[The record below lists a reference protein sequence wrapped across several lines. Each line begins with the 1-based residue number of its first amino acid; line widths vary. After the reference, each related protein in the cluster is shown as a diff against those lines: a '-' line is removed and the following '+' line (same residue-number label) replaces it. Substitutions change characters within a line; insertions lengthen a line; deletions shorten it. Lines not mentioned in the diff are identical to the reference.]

1 MNRNHRFCLPAP
13 PALPAVI
20 AVVALVISACST
32 ATPPD
37 AKDYAAKLTADR
49 AAKDAAF
56 AASDDPVPRNRHAE
70 LLPLAYFA
78 IDTDYDVPAALKPA
92 QSSAPMQMPTS
103 TGVPREM
110 RRVGTLE
117 FNLKGQQLQLTAFVE
132 VGAKDLNRLFVPF
145 SDTTSGTETYGGGR
159 FLDLDRTATNL
170 YDLDFNRAY
179 TPYCYFNPTY
189 ECPLPP
195 PESRLKVP
203 IAAGEKVKTEK

>member
-1 MNRNHRFCLPAP
+1 MGRKEKNMSLRL
-13 PALPAVI
+13 L
-20 AVVALVISACST
+20 ALVLLAGACST

-56 AASDDPVPRNRHAE
+56 AASDDPVPRARHAE
-70 LLPLAYFA
+70 LLPLAYFP

-92 QSSAPMQMPTS
+92 ESTAPMKMPTS
-103 TGVPREM
+103 TGTERDM

-117 FNLKGQQLQLTAFVE
+117 FSLKGQPLRLTAFVE

-145 SDTTSGTETYGGGR
+145 TDATTGAETYPGGR
-159 FLDLDRTATNL
+159 YLDLDRTVTGL

-179 TPYCYFNPTY
+179 NPYCYFNATY
-189 ECPLPP
+189 ECPYPP
-195 PESRLKVP
+195 AESRLKAPVP
-203 IAAGEKVKTEK
+203 AGEKVKTEK